1 MAVARGIWFDQPPAL
16 CYKEVMRTLF
26 VIVMIV
32 CMLPLSVGAA
42 NSEKNFGGCGIDGV
56 ALPDGQIR
64 VRQLVSG
71 GPAHLAGIRV
81 GDIITHIDGK
91 ATQGSD
97 FRTMVQKRLR
107 GVAGTPVVL
116 RIRREG
122 EKKPLT
128 FTLTR
133 RQLSVIQPREKP

>member
-1 MAVARGIWFDQPPAL
+1 MVVCLLPAAV
-16 CYKEVMRTLF
+16 VT
-26 VIVMIV
+26 
-32 CMLPLSVGAA
+32 A
-42 NSEKNFGGCGIDGV
+42 NSEKNFGGVGIDGV
-56 ALPDGQIR
+56 ALPNGQIR
-64 VRQLVSG
+64 VGQLVSG

-91 ATQGSD
+91 ATLGSD

-116 RIRREG
+116 KIRRKG
-122 EKKPLT
+122 EEKPLT

-133 RQLSVIQPREKP
+133 RQLNVIQPKEKQ

>member
-1 MAVARGIWFDQPPAL
+1 MTAQGHCDIRGA
-16 CYKEVMRTLF
+16 MRTLLL
-26 VIVMIV
+26 M
-32 CMLPLSVGAA
+32 MTTVGVLAASALAA

-64 VRQLVSG
+64 VRQLVNS
-71 GPAHLAGIRV
+71 GPAHLAGIRI

-91 ATQGSD
+91 ATKGSD
-97 FRTMVQKRLR
+97 FRTMVRTRLR

-116 RIRREG
+116 RIKRAG
-122 EKKPLT
+122 EEKLLT

-133 RQLSVIQPREKP
+133 RQIVVTRPKE